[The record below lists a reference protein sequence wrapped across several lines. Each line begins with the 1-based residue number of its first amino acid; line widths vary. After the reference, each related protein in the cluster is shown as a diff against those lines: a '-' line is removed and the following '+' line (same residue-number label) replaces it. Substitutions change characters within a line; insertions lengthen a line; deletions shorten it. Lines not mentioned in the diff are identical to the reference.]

1 MTTPQIIHPDGEWLL
16 NSGTFSFYDPEAQVL
31 FPPNVRVKAKY
42 SNWAKGQPT
51 IAPAADPLADIA
63 APSTARAGQA
73 VKAGVSRERHH
84 GHQAAMGQSG
94 ACGESLGH

>member
-51 IAPAADPLADIA
+51 IAPAADPWPTSPPPVPP
-63 APSTARAGQA
+63 APAKPSKQA
-73 VKAGVSRERHH
+73 
-84 GHQAAMGQSG
+84 
-94 ACGESLGH
+94 